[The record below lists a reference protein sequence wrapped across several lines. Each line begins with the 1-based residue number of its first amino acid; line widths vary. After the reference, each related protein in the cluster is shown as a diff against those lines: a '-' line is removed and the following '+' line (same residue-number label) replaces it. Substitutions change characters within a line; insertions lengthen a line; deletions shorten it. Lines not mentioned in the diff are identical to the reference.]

1 MNKRIYYLLAVCLL
15 CLNQL
20 AAQVM
25 VESGLPVTI
34 ESGLPVSIQGPLAVA
49 STLTNEGTLSFND
62 SISVASYTGAGTLLA
77 NGADQYLDF
86 NGNTISTIEMSPGN
100 KFLLSGFTVSN
111 LTLDN
116 AIVSVDT
123 ARLEVTGD
131 LSGFDSNAYITGRL
145 IRSGADTLY
154 YPVSDGTSYTPVL
167 LTGITGSSPAIAVEA
182 IAADPLAIAGNSLLD
197 VSNERYWNISEASG
211 TLSSMRVQ
219 LPVVNESVVNNTIDL
234 AVAYGASTD
243 ARFRGLGQL
252 TTSGTLTEG
261 TVMANELSLAGIYAV
276 GKLFDEELRE
286 ADSLALLQIYEST
299 GGTNWAAASGWLDNN
314 LDLWG
319 QVTLVDKRV
328 AELDLSNNN
337 LTSDFPSISE
347 GLEAMVALNLQ
358 DNELTAIGDLSNL
371 TALQSLDVSGNMLQ
385 FGTLEGVLST
395 HPDATYAPQQEVLE
409 RIRTLEQIG
418 NTYTIDRTVTGSA
431 NLYSW
436 TKNSTAISQTSSS
449 FDVSIDDFT
458 VDGSYV
464 AQVTNTNVPGL
475 TLTTAPV
482 VLRVSSTERDSASLL
497 VLYHALVT
505 ESSTITDWPNLPMSE
520 WDEVDITSSRV
531 TSLDMSGLN
540 LSGEVPEELLDIQSL
555 VSADFSGNDI
565 FGLPTLTGSL
575 PNVTSLNFAENLLTF
590 EDLESNVAF
599 APLDYSNQK
608 RFGVRVADTIRAGSA
623 YEISKPVG
631 GSQNEYQWYLTN
643 DLVTDSVL
651 AGANGA
657 DLIIDSLTYENMGRY
672 ELRVA
677 SPLVPDLILKSRFH
691 RVMAFADLDFTALG
705 LGDQPFIA
713 AEAYALRVTLP
724 GNPYDT
730 IQTVRGAGTGFN
742 FDKLILGDYLVAV
755 SPDNLNEFL
764 PTYYPSTDLWTDA
777 EEFIL
782 RVDAS
787 DTLYMAEIPDET
799 NNPDGAAVSGTV
811 ESDFEEE
818 SVDPEEGRIN
828 ARRKVKRAGCSVR
841 RFVPKGRTNQEEE
854 GDYVLYAYVQSDDEG
869 RFEFTGLEDGKYRF
883 NIEYPGI
890 PMDPDSYVEFTVGEG
905 GIEEEVLVLQA
916 TVTEDGIVVEKI
928 ERLGFYRKYFKDLS
942 VYPNPAQDYL
952 KIAYSKLMSA
962 SVTVLLMD
970 LEGQVLKE
978 QKIKKGYNQEL
989 NMDVSDISGG
999 IYLLN
1004 FVDTNLGAE
1013 KITTFKVYVKHHK

>member
-1 MNKRIYYLLAVCLL
+1 
-15 CLNQL
+15 
-20 AAQVM
+20 
-25 VESGLPVTI
+25 
-34 ESGLPVSIQGPLAVA
+34 
-49 STLTNEGTLSFND
+49 
-62 SISVASYTGAGTLLA
+62 
-77 NGADQYLDF
+77 
-86 NGNTISTIEMSPGN
+86 
-100 KFLLSGFTVSN
+100 
-111 LTLDN
+111 
-116 AIVSVDT
+116 
-123 ARLEVTGD
+123 
-131 LSGFDSNAYITGRL
+131 
-145 IRSGADTLY
+145 
-154 YPVSDGTSYTPVL
+154 
-167 LTGITGSSPAIAVEA
+167 
-182 IAADPLAIAGNSLLD
+182 
-197 VSNERYWNISEASG
+197 
-211 TLSSMRVQ
+211 
-219 LPVVNESVVNNTIDL
+219 
-234 AVAYGASTD
+234 
-243 ARFRGLGQL
+243 
-252 TTSGTLTEG
+252 
-261 TVMANELSLAGIYAV
+261 
-276 GKLFDEELRE
+276 
-286 ADSLALLQIYEST
+286 
-299 GGTNWAAASGWLDNN
+299 
-314 LDLWG
+314 
-319 QVTLVDKRV
+319 
-328 AELDLSNNN
+328 
-337 LTSDFPSISE
+337 
-347 GLEAMVALNLQ
+347 MVALNLQ

-371 TALQSLDVSGNMLQ
+371 TALQSLDVSGNVLQ
-385 FGTLEGVLST
+385 FGTLESVLST
-395 HPDATYAPQQEVLE
+395 HPDATYAPQQEVLK
-409 RIRTLEQIG
+409 RVRTLEQIG
-418 NTYTIDRTVTGSA
+418 NTYTIDRTVSGSA
-431 NLYSW
+431 NSYSW

-458 VDGSYV
+458 ADGSYV

-497 VLYHALVT
+497 VLYDALVT

-643 DLVTDSVL
+643 DLATDSVL

-691 RVMAFADLDFTALG
+691 RVMAFADLDFTALD

-730 IQTVRGAGTGFN
+730 IKTVRGAGTGFK

-818 SVDPEEGRIN
+818 PVDPEEGRIN

-854 GDYVLYAYVQSDDEG
+854 GEYVLYAYAQSDDEG

-942 VYPNPAQDYL
+942 IYPNPAQDYL

-962 SVTVLLMD
+962 SVTVRLMD